1 MITIKGN
8 INMEQIM
15 KDKIKYKSKE
25 EIENVAFRVLRKS
38 NNKSLLNNKNV
49 DCFLMGYEHAIS
61 DIKDQIS
68 ATRKDEF
75 IDCLEQMKVFCSERY
90 HFLET
95 DLAYAGYL
103 FSRPESADAMF
114 KLYETVMKCCDFLR
128 ENLDNVK
135 MNHSDYYDKKRK
147 EQKNGK

>member
-1 MITIKGN
+1 
-8 INMEQIM
+8 MEQII

-61 DIKDQIS
+61 YIKDQIS

-90 HFLET
+90 HILEN
-95 DLAYAGYL
+95 DLAYAGYQ

-114 KLYETVMKCCDFLR
+114 KLYETVMKCCDFLI

-135 MNHSDYYDKKRK
+135 MNHSDYYDKKIK

>member
-1 MITIKGN
+1 
-8 INMEQIM
+8 MEQIM

-49 DCFLMGYEHAIS
+49 DCFLMGWEHAAS
-61 DIKDQIS
+61 DIKEQI
-68 ATRKDEF
+68 KEQKEDDF

-90 HFLET
+90 HILEN
-95 DLAYAGYL
+95 DLAYAGYQ

-114 KLYETVMKCCDFLR
+114 KLYEVVMKSCDFLI

-135 MNHSDYYDKKRK
+135 MCYTDYYDKKIK
-147 EQKNGK
+147 EQKNGNTQ